1 MNKVTSN
8 LPVEEPHLG
17 KLEGTSMTL
26 APLRIGILI
35 AGIALTFFATIINI
49 QPHGWLAWY
58 RITYSGQVTQSTIT
72 RVQPEIH
79 QTCFFKYT
87 VNAHEYQ
94 GSDTRCY
101 SQVGASV
108 SVTYLPAEP
117 AFATLASPGGQFAFL
132 VFAPLFM
139 SALAGV
145 IGAWRVKVRLRKVSV

>member
-1 MNKVTSN
+1 MMIT
-8 LPVEEPHLG
+8 
-17 KLEGTSMTL
+17 
-26 APLRIGILI
+26 PLRTGLLT
-35 AGIALTFFATIINI
+35 AGIVFTFFAAVINI

-58 RITYSGQVTQSTIT
+58 RLAYASQDTQATIT
-72 RVQPEIH
+72 RRQPEIH
-79 QTCFFKYT
+79 QTCFFTYT